1 MITRVNFPS
10 ASTSKK
16 LQLCMSFF
24 EPSLSSPKYPC
35 SVATFAAPGSTTM
48 LRISWPIETEAPKK
62 SVNMRRISAAP
73 VNVTWSVC
81 TVSVASSAKH
91 A

>member
-1 MITRVNFPS
+1 
-10 ASTSKK
+10 
-16 LQLCMSFF
+16 
-24 EPSLSSPKYPC
+24 
-35 SVATFAAPGSTTM
+35 M

-91 A
+91 AMHAVDVHRVDGLEVRVGGLRERLVRDRGGRTGHGDLQ